1 MNQLSLL
8 IYVYSKFGTDGR
20 GLDESTKQSKACV
33 GSDRAVEDYSARLQG
48 KSNWVKQEQEQVVLW
63 LVQGMEEWAQDEF
76 QR

>member
-1 MNQLSLL
+1 MSTVVYTKELELKHRETIMNQLSLL

-48 KSNWVKQEQEQVVLW
+48 KSN
-63 LVQGMEEWAQDEF
+63 
-76 QR
+76 